1 MVLNIVIHLA
11 AAFVLTVVL
20 GFFLL
25 PALRKL
31 KAAQVER
38 EEGPESHKK
47 KTGTPTMGGIMFLLA
62 FAVLTIPEAM
72 KYRASIPVIIATLG
86 FGAVG
91 FIDDFIKVV
100 MKRNLGLRA
109 WQKLVLQLAVSLVTI
124 WSVSAFTEV
133 TFEVLLPFSSLFTAD
148 GAGVYVNFGIFT
160 VPFLI
165 FVLLGTTNGSN
176 FTDGLDGLL
185 SSVTIVISIFLAY
198 ISSNL
203 AINVTMASVVMAGA
217 LFGFLVYNH
226 HPAKVFMGDTGSLA
240 LGAFAATSMIMMK
253 MPLFILFAGVIY
265 FAEVLS
271 VIIQVLYFKATKG
284 KRFFK
289 MAPIHHH
296 FELLGWSE
304 NKVVTVFTIVTF
316 VGCFLAV
323 LLV

>member
-20 GFFLL
+20 GLFLL

-133 TFEVLLPFSSLFTAD
+133 TFEVLLPFSSLFTPD

-316 VGCFLAV
+316 IGCFLAV

>member
-1 MVLNIVIHLA
+1 MFLNIVIHLA

-38 EEGPESHKK
+38 EEGLESHKK

-62 FAVLTIPEAM
+62 FAALTIPEAM

-109 WQKLVLQLAVSLVTI
+109 WQKLALQLVVSLATI
-124 WSVSAFTEV
+124 WAVSAFTEV
-133 TFEVLLPFSSLFTAD
+133 TFEVLIPFSSLFTPD
-148 GAGVYVNFGIFT
+148 GVGIYANLGVFT

-198 ISSNL
+198 ISAKL
-203 AINVTMASVVMAGA
+203 AINITMASVVMVGV